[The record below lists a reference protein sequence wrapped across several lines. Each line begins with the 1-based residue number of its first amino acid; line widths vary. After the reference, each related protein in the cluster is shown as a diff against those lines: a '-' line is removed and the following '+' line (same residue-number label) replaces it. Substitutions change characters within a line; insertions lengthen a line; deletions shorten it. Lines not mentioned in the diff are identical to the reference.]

1 MTVRLDPE
9 GNETSALFE
18 MEDFE
23 GKQVLEI
30 GSGDGRLTWLYA
42 DRAAHV
48 TAIEPFAK
56 SFGKAK
62 ESLPGELEGRVNFQN
77 ISFEDFAA
85 ASEAATFD
93 IVILSWSLC

>member
-9 GNETSALFE
+9 KNETRALFE
-18 MEDFE
+18 LMDFE
-23 GKQVLEI
+23 GKRVLEI

-48 TAIEPFAK
+48 TAIEPFAR
-56 SFGKAK
+56 SFDRAKAD
-62 ESLPGELEGRVNFQN
+62 LPDELMERVDFQN

-85 ASEAATFD
+85 DSEPSAFD
-93 IVILSWSLC
+93 IAILSWSLC

>member
-1 MTVRLDPE
+1 MAVILDPE
-9 GNETSALFE
+9 KNETRALFE
-18 MEDFE
+18 MVDFE

-56 SFGKAK
+56 SLDKAN
-62 ESLPGELEGRVNFQN
+62 ESLPGELKGHVSFQN

-85 ASEAATFD
+85 ASEAAAFD
-93 IVILSWSLC
+93 AVILSWSLC